1 MLISFRFCDF
11 EYAGHPVW
19 TLVGRTVS
27 EWVIK
32 VFERLPECKNR
43 AVLQRFVSFR
53 RHDNC
58 FDNCFSVA
66 TPHACASKVP

>member
-1 MLISFRFCDF
+1 MLISFRCCDF
-11 EYAGHPVW
+11 ECAGHPVW
-19 TLVGRTVS
+19 TLVGRTLS

-32 VFERLPECKNR
+32 MFERLPESKNR

-58 FDNCFSVA
+58 LSVA
-66 TPHACASKVP
+66 NSLACGYRNARVH